1 MNLLISSEENLSVA
15 DNDPT
20 VGRFSS
26 SSSRFV
32 STPELFMSS
41 IWASNIILRISS
53 GSICRWLFGKE
64 PEKYEINKINNQEFD
79 HNYDYYDLPNIP
91 FMRSKEKHQNAYC
104 GP

>member
-1 MNLLISSEENLSVA
+1 
-15 DNDPT
+15 
-20 VGRFSS
+20 
-26 SSSRFV
+26 
-32 STPELFMSS
+32 MSS
-41 IWASNIILRISS
+41 IWASNIILHISS

-64 PEKYEINKINNQEFD
+64 PEKYEINKINNQEFKLNNQEFD